1 MSDLKETL
9 LQALEAV
16 WCQGNVSAIEKFY
29 HPDFVMHYSPMKGGS
44 EAVATFSDLA
54 NDLTELKKSFPD
66 FNEVVH
72 DLICDG
78 NKVVARLTLSG
89 TQATTYNGFPSLGKK
104 FSINSID
111 IYKFEE
117 EKIIEQ
123 WGVKENT
130 TMHKQLGWL

>member
-1 MSDLKETL
+1 MTDLKEILT
-9 LQALEAV
+9 QVLEDV
-16 WCQGNVSAIEKFY
+16 WSKGNVSAIEKFY
-29 HPDFVMHYSPMKGGS
+29 HPDYVMHYSPMKGGVETTAS
-44 EAVATFSDLA
+44 YSDLA
-54 NDLTELKKSFPD
+54 SDVTELKKSFPD
-66 FNEVVH
+66 FHEAVH

-89 TQATTYNGFPSLGKK
+89 TQAASYNGFASQGKE

-111 IYKFEE
+111 IYKFKEG
-117 EKIIEQ
+117 KIIEQ